1 MKRNLLSTAALLSVM
16 LSAGEVH
23 AADAT
28 AAPDA
33 KAFIEQAETTRKEAA
48 SLGYEWRDTASL
60 IKKAQ
65 DALAAGQEAEAS
77 KFAQDALLEGQQSV
91 AQAHAMQKSWQT
103 LVPKP

>member
-23 AADAT
+23 AAA
-28 AAPDA
+28 AVAPDA
-33 KAFIEQAETTRKEAA
+33 KALIEQAETTRTEAA
-48 SLGYEWRDTASL
+48 SLGYEWRDTAAL

-91 AQAHAMQKSWQT
+91 AQAHTMQKGWQT
-103 LVPKP
+103 LIPKP

>member
-16 LSAGEVH
+16 LSAGDLR
-23 AADAT
+23 A

-33 KAFIEQAETTRKEAA
+33 KALIEQAETARKEAA
-48 SLGYEWRDTASL
+48 SLGYEWRDTAAL

-77 KFAQDALLEGQQSV
+77 KLAQDALLEGQQSV
-91 AQAHAMQKSWQT
+91 AQAHTMQKSWQT
-103 LVPKP
+103 LIPKP